1 MLVGAAGNAGET
13 AASVADAAENEGP
26 FNSFTVNIDKLKL
39 FACADNELICEFDV
53 VTGWPGK
60 ETHAGRFYTTRKYED
75 YTSMTDDVEMPYT
88 MFFTEHGKAVHGT
101 KWATVRSYLHAYST
115 ESVGSQRCAGL
126 SGEDAKALFEWA
138 PLKTGSISW
147 KKNRMT
153 ELSMFSATGSA
164 GYRRLPGWSIARTAV
179 LR

>member
-1 MLVGAAGNAGET
+1 MSRDWKSGLAVWSVRAFAMLVGAAGNAGET

-26 FNSFTVNIDKLKL
+26 FNSFTVNIDRQKL

-60 ETHAGRFYTTRKYED
+60 ETHAGRFHTTRKYED

-101 KWATVRSYLHAYST
+101 KWATVRSYLHAYFT
-115 ESVGSQRCAGL
+115 ESVGSQGCVGL
-126 SGEDAKALFEWA
+126 SEEDAKALFEWA
-138 PLKTGSISW
+138 PLSTRVDIV
-147 KKNRMT
+147 
-153 ELSMFSATGSA
+153 EEE
-164 GYRRLPGWSIARTAV
+164 PDD
-179 LR
+179 